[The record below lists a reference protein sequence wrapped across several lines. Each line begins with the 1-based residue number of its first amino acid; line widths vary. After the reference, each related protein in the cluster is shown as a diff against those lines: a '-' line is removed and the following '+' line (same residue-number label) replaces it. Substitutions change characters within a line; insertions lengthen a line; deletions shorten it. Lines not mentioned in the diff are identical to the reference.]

1 MMKRYICLDIGGT
14 FLKYGI
20 LTSGGRFLVK
30 GKVPTHAEQGGP
42 AVLAQA
48 KELIVEYSE
57 KNALD
62 GICISTTGM
71 VDPETGTIVYASDAV
86 PEYAG
91 ISLKTELES
100 AFGIPCE
107 VENDVNCA
115 GLAESISGVGKDSRM
130 NVCLTVGTGIGGCL
144 IVDKKVFHGFSNSA
158 CEVGYLRLPQGEF
171 QREASATAL
180 CERVSK
186 RKQGRKPIGER
197 WDGVRIFQAAQDGDR
212 ICTEEIDRLIDILA
226 LGIANICYV
235 ANPKTV
241 ILGGG
246 IMEQELYIQPR
257 LEKALMKYLIP
268 QVWKNTKICMAEYKN
283 DAGMLGAFY
292 HFRAMQKKRK

>member
-1 MMKRYICLDIGGT
+1 MMKQYICLDIGGT
-14 FLKYGI
+14 YLKYGI

-30 GKVPTHAEQGGP
+30 GKVPTHAEQGGA

-48 KELIVEYSE
+48 KGIVVEYRE
-57 KNALD
+57 KKSLD

-71 VDPETGTIVYASDAV
+71 VDPESGTVVYASDAV
-86 PEYAG
+86 PDYAG
-91 ISLKTELES
+91 ISLKAEMEA

-115 GLAESISGVGKDSRM
+115 GLAESISGAGKDSRM

-144 IVDKKVFHGFSNSA
+144 LVDKKVFHGFSNSA
-158 CEVGYLRLPQGEF
+158 CEIGYLRLPQGEF
-171 QREASATAL
+171 QREASARAL
-180 CERVSK
+180 CARVSK
-186 RKQGRKPIGER
+186 KKQEKKSIGER
-197 WDGVRIFQAAQDGDR
+197 WDGVRIFQAAREGDR